1 MSGQCRGQCTHTM
14 QRGHDSIGME
24 DKPDGDKDSV
34 SLKPPQTE
42 TRHKERSRRHR
53 SKPYLGAKE
62 RLKKKL
68 EAFREEKETI
78 DHQLSSLTRQNMAL
92 KK

>member
-1 MSGQCRGQCTHTM
+1 MDI
-14 QRGHDSIGME
+14 DSIGME
-24 DKPDGDKDSV
+24 DKPDGDQDSV

-42 TRHKERSRRHR
+42 THHKERLRRHR

-62 RLKKKL
+62 RLKKKF
-68 EAFREEKETI
+68 EAFREEKEMI
-78 DHQLSSLTRQNMAL
+78 DHQLSSLTPQNMAL